1 MPSRYTATDAAAYEQ
16 LMGRWSPA
24 LARALIAWTGL
35 GGGERVLDLG
45 CGTGSLAAML
55 AERAEPALIVGIDI
69 ALPYV
74 VHATRRTA
82 DPRLAFAVGDAMA
95 LAFADGSF
103 ERVYS
108 QLALNFVADPGRA
121 LREVWRVVKPGGVV
135 AAAVWDFAGG
145 LVYQRLFWDTAAA
158 LDLAADRA
166 RARQLSAPLTRH
178 GELAAAFAAA
188 GFARVDSRDLT
199 IRMHY
204 RDFADYW
211 RPIEN
216 AQGPVGDYVRSLS
229 RDALDRLAAALRR
242 AYLAGGEDG
251 PRSMAATAWA
261 VRGVKPGP

>member
-82 DPRLAFAVGDAMA
+82 DPRLAFAVADA
-95 LAFADGSF
+95 
-103 ERVYS
+103 
-108 QLALNFVADPGRA
+108 GRA

>member
-158 LDLAADRA
+158 
-166 RARQLSAPLTRH
+166 PLTRH

-242 AYLAGGEDG
+242 AYHAGGEDG

-261 VRGVKPGP
+261 VRGVK